1 MTGGAK
7 ERAADPRP
15 GAFGDGRLLRCRTS
29 QAAQPQSFMSFKS
42 TILVFVPSCSHPLP
56 LAHSVAAPSVL
67 SEPAPLARGARGKIL
82 GNAFSKK
89 GSAKR
94 SGAALPAPS
103 AGPLARTWRAAFEA
117 RKVQCS
123 IKRNPIQSRIC
134 TRVREEFPFEGHRM
148 TDRVRER
155 DFRVLVVETT
165 ESSDRGG
172 SRLRGQAS
180 RVERRPT
187 SREQNLLTCSQYLT
201 EHRFRIRWY
210 RPWKAAQPPETA
222 RR

>member
-7 ERAADPRP
+7 ESAADPRP

-29 QAAQPQSFMSFKS
+29 QAAQLQSFMSSKS
-42 TILVFVPSCSHPLP
+42 TILVFAPSCSHPLP

-67 SEPAPLARGARGKIL
+67 SEPAPRGARGKIL

-123 IKRNPIQSRIC
+123 IKRNPI
-134 TRVREEFPFEGHRM
+134 PLEGHRM

-172 SRLRGQAS
+172 SRLRGQVS

-201 EHRFRIRWY
+201 KHRFRIRWY
-210 RPWKAAQPPETA
+210 RPWTAAQPPETA